1 MAIFK
6 IRAEKCECQKNIA
19 TFFFAVNLVRLFGD
33 LAICDGSCG
42 NQREQLSNA
51 DKMLDSARDL
61 GPEFIAT
68 QRAEKCECQKN
79 IATQR
84 AEKCECGDF

>member
-1 MAIFK
+1 MHQLLLKTQRFLH
-6 IRAEKCECQKNIA
+6 
-19 TFFFAVNLVRLFGD
+19 FL
-33 LAICDGSCG
+33 CDGSCG

-68 QRAEKCECQKN
+68 QRAEMCECQKK

-84 AEKCECGDF
+84 AEKCECQKKIATQRAEKCECQKKIAT